1 MTYFSAKYSLYDI
14 SRENI
19 TELAINMQQTH
30 PSKWKQWFFLF
41 FFLMSILSWVLY
53 LNLRRFSAAYEGVS
67 TLQLRKTAVDSIRMI
82 NVVVMYCK

>member
-30 PSKWKQWFFLF
+30 PSKWKQFFCF
-41 FFLMSILSWVLY
+41 FFNEHIVLNTIFKFKKIQCC
-53 LNLRRFSAAYEGVS
+53 L
-67 TLQLRKTAVDSIRMI
+67 
-82 NVVVMYCK
+82 